1 MMMTAL
7 EAHLAA
13 RRAMQVAVGDK
24 LVEVLGLIEQ
34 AQVAGLYPDGL
45 TAELA
50 QVRLIAAVNAKVLC
64 AAPEPEPAPEPE
76 APAEPEA

>member
-1 MMMTAL
+1 MTTTL

-13 RRAMQVAVGDK
+13 RRAMQGAVGDK
-24 LVEVLGLIEQ
+24 LVEVLGLIEHAQ
-34 AQVAGLYPDGL
+34 AAGLYPDGL

-50 QVRLIAAVNAKVLC
+50 QVRLIAEVNAKVLC
-64 AAPEPEPAPEPE
+64 AQPEPEAEEEPD